1 MKRKIFFVVLVAML
15 LVLSN
20 SGIAAA
26 AGDAPEGVNTFT
38 VSPDPAAAGDTVTI
52 DINANMT
59 AGADGNTS
67 FCLYAPD
74 TAVGT
79 FPGTITLT
87 YYSGFTSTDVDFTAV
102 TDTVCPDRT
111 NQTAKHYTFTSG
123 TLPAGDTTYEGS
135 TTFDIANDATP
146 GTYNWTLLL
155 EEPGSGTN
163 PLSDSHEITAAETPD
178 TELHGRI
185 IDSKTLQPWKYGAEI
200 RIIQTSGENTGLKGS
215 TVVSLADG
223 TWSITLG
230 TTDDLGICDGNC
242 TEGNNYAKYAVQV
255 NFKCDIETTT
265 TGSRPDYTSSTDAN
279 CPTTVDGTALTGLPS
294 NFEVEVTDSASGGSV
309 DLGDWET
316 HRGPTAIVLSNFG
329 VNSAGI
335 PAGLVFGLGA
345 VVLLLAAGAFILMR
359 KRATW

>member
-1 MKRKIFFVVLVAML
+1 MKRKIFFVILVSML

-26 AGDAPEGVNTFT
+26 AGNGPEGVNTFT
-38 VSPDPAAAGDTVTI
+38 VSPDPASAGSAVTI

-67 FCLYAPD
+67 FCLYAPN

-79 FPGTITLT
+79 FPGTITLS
-87 YYSGFTSTDVDFTAV
+87 YYSGFTSTNVDFTTAGAGA
-102 TDTVCPDRT
+102 CPART
-111 NQTAKHYTFTSG
+111 GQTARQYSYTG
-123 TLPAGDTTYEGS
+123 GALPTGDTTYEGS
-135 TTFDIANDATP
+135 ASFTIASGATA

-155 EEPGSGTN
+155 EEPGSGVN

-178 TELHGRI
+178 TVLHGRI
-185 IDSKTLQPWKYGAEI
+185 IDSKTLQPWLYGAEI
-200 RIIQTSGENTGLKGS
+200 RIIQTSGTNTGVKGS
-215 TVVSLADG
+215 ASVSLADG

-230 TTDDLGICDGNC
+230 TTDDLGICGGNC
-242 TEGNNYAKYAVQV
+242 TAGNNYAQYAVQV
-255 NFKCDIETTT
+255 NFKCDIETTN

-279 CPTTVDGTALTGLPS
+279 CPVTVSGTSLTGLPS
-294 NFEVEVTDSASGGSV
+294 NFEVTVTDSASGGSV

-329 VNSAGI
+329 VNSSGI

-359 KRATW
+359 KRTTW